1 MMLRLLRCGRSWWG
15 DLLSL
20 EPLLQSALQVLDEGI
35 CICDPNG
42 KILYLNPYAEKLA
55 GSMDGK
61 AAGSFQGTLE
71 DLCGGILESS
81 RNAPGYSNRGE
92 AELLGRRLVYTTT
105 AIEGPDG
112 TGGSVIRLRM
122 WNPSSMEGDDCPV
135 LGGAKEGHRGL
146 ENDLRERDRIL
157 AGAALATNQLL
168 ISGEMDV
175 ALTQSL
181 EILGCSANVNRAY
194 IYEHYLD
201 EMGENQICLRYEWT
215 SNGEE
220 NTSKI
225 EVHKPD
231 LGYRAYSSIPQWFQ
245 TLSGGMPIR
254 GRTRDLLSPA
264 RESLEALGVLSFLIV
279 PIFTTERFWGFIGF
293 EDRMLERAWSW
304 GEASILMTMASAIGG
319 FIGRF
324 EAEIALRESEEKYRE
339 LVETSSSVIIRVDT
353 SGAIRF
359 INKFGLHFFGYNEED
374 ILGGKV
380 SETIFPPGGEG
391 CNLDEIIGHIRKH
404 PEECSSHIA
413 ENVRS
418 NGELVWIAWTHRLVQ
433 NERGEVVEVLCIGND
448 ITENKRSSEEL
459 KLAAANLRET
469 RDYLEHLLSHANAPI
484 IVWDPNFCITRFNH
498 AFERLTGRPA
508 EEVLGRSLGILFPDE
523 SRAESFAYI
532 YRTLSGESWDAVEI
546 PILHQS
552 REVRTVL
559 WNSANIYDEAGKRVI
574 ATIAQGQDITE
585 RKAAEERVAFQAS
598 LLDQVR
604 DAVIAADLDGRI
616 IYWNRFAESLYQWKA
631 EEALGQ
637 TIKEIIMPEELKSTL
652 KDLVNDI
659 LARGYWECE
668 YPAKRKDGSLFPASY
683 GFSAICDN
691 RGRQM
696 GIISVSTDLTER
708 KKVEQDLREAKER
721 AESATKAKS
730 EFLANMSHEIRT
742 PMNAVIGFT
751 GLLLNTSIDSIQRDY
766 IETIRSSGDSL
777 LKVISDILDFSK
789 IEGGMMELEN
799 ECFDLIECLE
809 SSLSMVAPAASRKGL
824 TLFYEVEPQVPRY
837 LMGDLTRLR
846 QILVNLLGNAA
857 KFTEKGFVRVDV
869 SALPVEDGHEIQ
881 FRVRDSG
888 IGISQDR
895 MSRLFQSFSQVD
907 ASTTRK
913 YGGTGLGLA
922 ICKHLAELMGGGIW
936 AESIPG
942 EGSSFYFT
950 IQAEASKQPYIKLH
964 KDPPAELLDLSD
976 QQSQKILRILLA
988 EDNAINQKVAVRMLE
1003 RLGYRADVAA
1013 DGEEVLAALKKR
1025 PYDVVLMDVQM
1036 PEMDGLEATRR
1047 IRRTPCH
1054 QPYIIAMTA
1063 HAMKGDR
1070 EECLEAG
1077 MDDYVSKPVRIEELK
1092 AALDHSRK
1100 PVLKG

>member
-1 MMLRLLRCGRSWWG
+1 M
-15 DLLSL
+15 SL
-20 EPLLQSALQVLDEGI
+20 ERMLQSALDILGEGI
-35 CICDPNG
+35 CICDPTG
-42 KILYLNPYAEKLA
+42 EILYSNPAAERMA
-55 GSMDGK
+55 GSLEEVT
-61 AAGSFQGTLE
+61 AGRRCGILK
-71 DLCGGILESS
+71 DLCTGILKTAKSS
-81 RNAPGYSNRGE
+81 HGPIHHGE
-92 AELLGRRLVYTTT
+92 VDLLGKSIDYSL
-105 AIEGPDG
+105 AAMQE
-112 TGGSVIRLRM
+112 
-122 WNPSSMEGDDCPV
+122 
-135 LGGAKEGHRGL
+135 EGHESGFLITLNGSHPMSGQGNDDDHTAGDTISRIEHHGQ
-146 ENDLRERDRIL
+146 NHDLRERDRIM
-157 AGAALATNQLL
+157 AGAALASNQLL
-168 ISGEMDV
+168 ISEEMDV

-181 EILGCSANVNRAY
+181 EILGCSANVDRAY

-201 EMGENQICLRYEWT
+201 EDGVNQIRLRYEWI
-215 SNGEE
+215 SGNDGDLG
-220 NTSKI
+220 SVI
-225 EVHKPD
+225 DQPD
-231 LGYRAYSSIPQWFQ
+231 LGSRAYSSIPRWHQ

-254 GRTRDLLSPA
+254 GRTHDLPPPA
-264 RESLEALGVLSFLIV
+264 RESLEMLGVLSFMIV
-279 PIFTTERFWGFIGF
+279 PIFTTDRFWGFIGF
-293 EDRMLERAWSW
+293 DDRRLKRAWSW
-304 GEASILMTMASAIGG
+304 SEASILMTMASAIGG

-324 EAEIALRESEEKYRE
+324 EAESALRESEEKYRE

-359 INKFGLHFFGYNEED
+359 INKFGLHFFGFDEED
-374 ILGGKV
+374 ILGRNV
-380 SETIFPPGGEG
+380 TETIFPPGGEG
-391 CNLDEIIGHIRKH
+391 CNLEEIIRQIRDH
-404 PEECSSHIA
+404 PVECSSHIA

-418 NGELVWIAWTHRLVQ
+418 NGELVWIAWSHRLVQ

-448 ITENKRSSEEL
+448 ITESKRSSEDL
-459 KLAAANLRET
+459 KRAAADLRET
-469 RDYLEHLLSHANAPI
+469 RDYLESLLSHANAPI

-498 AFERLTGRPA
+498 AFERLTGRQA
-508 EEVLGRSLGILFPDE
+508 EEVLGRSLGLLFPDE

-532 YRTLSGESWDAVEI
+532 HRTLSGESWDAVEI
-546 PILHQS
+546 PICRQ
-552 REVRTVL
+552 RGDVRTVL
-559 WNSANIYDEAGKRVI
+559 WNSANIYDETGKRVI
-574 ATIAQGQDITE
+574 ATIAQGQDITD

-604 DAVIAADLDGRI
+604 NAVIASDLAGRI

-631 EEALGQ
+631 EEVLGQ
-637 TIKEIIMPEELKSTL
+637 TIKETIIPPEMRPTL
-652 KDLVNDI
+652 GDLVKDI
-659 LARGYWECE
+659 FALGYRESE

-683 GFSAICDN
+683 GFSRICDN
-691 RGRQM
+691 RGRQI
-696 GIISVSTDLTER
+696 GIVSVSTDLTER
-708 KKVEQDLREAKER
+708 KKVEQDLREAKEK

-751 GLLLNTSIDSIQRDY
+751 GLLLNTNIDSVQRDY

-789 IEGGMMELEN
+789 IEEGMMELET

-809 SSLSMVAPAASRKGL
+809 TSLNMVAQAASRKGL
-824 TLFYEVEPQVPRY
+824 SLDYEVKPQVPRY

-846 QILVNLLGNAA
+846 QILVNLLGNAV

-869 SALPVEDGHEIQ
+869 SSLPVEDGHEIQ

-922 ICKHLAELMGGGIW
+922 ICKHLSELMGGGIW

-950 IQAEASKQPYIKLH
+950 IQAEASKEPHPNPQKCLP
-964 KDPPAELLDLSD
+964 ELSLDLSLP
-976 QQSQKILRILLA
+976 QIPNSLRILLA
-988 EDNAINQKVAVRMLE
+988 EDNAINQKVAIRMLE

-1013 DGEEVLAALKKR
+1013 DGHEVLAALKKR

-1036 PEMDGLEATRR
+1036 PEMDGLEATRS
-1047 IRRTPCH
+1047 IRRSLSF

-1070 EECLEAG
+1070 EECLDAG
-1077 MDDYVSKPVRIEELK
+1077 MDDYISKPVRIEELK
-1092 AALDHSRK
+1092 AALEHNRTQI
-1100 PVLKG
+1100 LNG